1 MNLSEERNRQ
11 KLLDTLEALELTE
24 RNRKLA
30 EEYFAAGTE
39 EQPELLKKAELQDF
53 YTLSQE
59 KREKSSDYAEHLAR
73 RKRTEELARYVRFA
87 AAVGGATACYLFS
100 WYGEDI
106 RSCLLPEQNAAIRAE
121 GIAWN
126 EYALTWRN
134 VDSVWTEA
142 RKDLRTLRRAM
153 ELCSNHYDNAKT
165 FLAAVYLN
173 KKPQLAEKKKLIP
186 SFFGKNFYDDFYAG
200 TDSLEDKKVTEYL
213 EESLADSLQAVFQT
227 SGLTEKET
235 GKLQDYIRRG
245 DPYGGFPAELS
256 ALLRG
261 KQAGQYLLTL
271 LSGCA
276 FLSQKHSRR
285 FLAFLQVMAAANAG
299 WTLDACKKLAGDEWF
314 ADHAAVLEKV
324 LPLKPD
330 VFVSWYLK
338 NRVARGLRRMAKEHP
353 ECVRTAAEQA
363 SAEEYEYLMEQVRA
377 GNEKLYRE
385 LGASFDSELQV
396 KLAQELTAGL
406 RNGQAQARQYLL
418 GEAPLEDL
426 YPYVNSWRGDSS
438 YYFYGTWNRYE
449 DLMKKGGPLC
459 QRVMILK
466 ALQMS
471 GSFFTNFFLLR
482 ARGNQAID
490 MGAFYEEKVGELVR
504 VFEKEGLPIQY
515 QADAMD
521 GICSSFYSEA
531 EKTLFVDAAVRAL
544 ARRLSERREEF
555 RQAAKDC
562 TAIGRDICL
571 RVLDEDWQQEKEAI
585 LSSAMDSSKQVQG
598 TLALICAGHREWE
611 PQMKA
616 FLASRKAQE
625 RELAIRVLR
634 AWGADQYREEL
645 QKALETEKSKK
656 LKELLRDSLGAEAA
670 EADGRGGTGQLTS
683 VRELAAEILKGGKKR
698 KAAWA
703 YETPFSEVHK
713 KDGSLAEEE
722 YLQAILVS
730 YADMSVSGVNP
741 EALRLAAELEE
752 KELGRYV
759 QELFDKWLA
768 AGAEAKKKWVLYAAS
783 IHGGEEIVPVFW
795 KQIQEWPERSRGAL
809 AAEAV
814 KALAL
819 NGGTTA
825 LLKVD
830 QISRKFKFRQVKTA
844 AGEALQSA
852 AAALGISRAELED
865 RIVPDLGFNE
875 RMERVFDYG
884 TRQFRVYLTPALELE
899 ILDGDGKRLKNM
911 PSPGKRDDETRAAE
925 AYAEFKALKKQL
937 KTAVSNQKLRLEQAL
952 TAERLWSAEQWKSL
966 FVKNPVMHQFAIGL
980 IWGVYEDGRL
990 KDTFR
995 YMEDGSFNTREE
1007 DEFAFPEEGQIGLV
1021 HPIELSGEELAAW
1034 KEQLSDYEVTQPFEQ
1049 LERQVYRVEEEEK
1062 GKTELTR
1069 FGGKL
1074 LNGLSLSGKLQGMGW
1089 YRGSVQDAGVY
1100 TTFYREDGE
1109 LGAEL
1114 EFSGCYV
1121 GDENEEVTVYGAR
1134 FYKAGTVQR
1143 GSYVYD
1149 TIKKE
1154 NEYTLE
1160 QISPR
1165 YFSEI
1170 VLQLT
1175 RASASSQEQLPYPEC
1190 RQ

>member
-1 MNLSEERNRQ
+1 MDKYEYKVRSDEI
-11 KLLDTLEALELTE
+11 KELI
-24 RNRKLA
+24 A
-30 EEYFAAGTE
+30 QG
-39 EQPELLKKAELQDF
+39 
-53 YTLSQE
+53 
-59 KREKSSDYAEHLAR
+59 DYA
-73 RKRTEELARYVRFA
+73 
-87 AAVGGATACYLFS
+87 
-100 WYGEDI
+100 
-106 RSCLLPEQNAAIRAE
+106 Q
-121 GIAWN
+121 
-126 EYALTWRN
+126 
-134 VDSVWTEA
+134 
-142 RKDLRTLRRAM
+142 
-153 ELCSNHYDNAKT
+153 
-165 FLAAVYLN
+165 
-173 KKPQLAEKKKLIP
+173 
-186 SFFGKNFYDDFYAG
+186 
-200 TDSLEDKKVTEYL
+200 
-213 EESLADSLQAVFQT
+213 
-227 SGLTEKET
+227 
-235 GKLQDYIRRG
+235 
-245 DPYGGFPAELS
+245 
-256 ALLRG
+256 
-261 KQAGQYLLTL
+261 
-271 LSGCA
+271 
-276 FLSQKHSRR
+276 
-285 FLAFLQVMAAANAG
+285 
-299 WTLDACKKLAGDEWF
+299 
-314 ADHAAVLEKV
+314 
-324 LPLKPD
+324 
-330 VFVSWYLK
+330 
-338 NRVARGLRRMAKEHP
+338 
-353 ECVRTAAEQA
+353 AAEIA
-363 SAEEYEYLMEQVRA
+363 DTIDWR
-377 GNEKLYRE
+377 R
-385 LGASFDSELQV
+385 V
-396 KLAQELTAGL
+396 KSVMMLCTIS
-406 RNGQAQARQYLL
+406 
-418 GEAPLEDL
+418 DL
-426 YPYVNSWRGDSS
+426 YKINR
-438 YYFYGTWNRYE
+438 RYE
-449 DLMKKGGPLC
+449 DARDM
-459 QRVMILK
+459 
-466 ALQMS
+466 
-471 GSFFTNFFLLR
+471 LL
-482 ARGNQAID
+482 
-490 MGAFYEEKVGELVR
+490 
-504 VFEKEGLPIQY
+504 
-515 QADAMD
+515 
-521 GICSSFYSEA
+521 
-531 EKTLFVDAAVRAL
+531 L
-544 ARRLSERREEF
+544 AYERRPG
-555 RQAAKDC
+555 
-562 TAIGRDICL
+562 GRTICYSL
-571 RVLDEDWQQEKEAI
+571 CE
-585 LSSAMDSSKQVQG
+585 LSIKM
-598 TLALICAGHREWE
+598 
-611 PQMKA
+611 
-616 FLASRKAQE
+616 
-625 RELAIRVLR
+625 
-634 AWGADQYREEL
+634 
-645 QKALETEKSKK
+645 
-656 LKELLRDSLGAEAA
+656 
-670 EADGRGGTGQLTS
+670 
-683 VRELAAEILKGGKKR
+683 
-698 KAAWA
+698 
-703 YETPFSEVHK
+703 
-713 KDGSLAEEE
+713 EE

-730 YADMSVSGVNP
+730 YADMSVPGVNP

-1049 LERQVYRVEEEEK
+1049 LERQVYRVAEEEK
-1062 GKTELTR
+1062 GKAELTR

-1121 GDENEEVTVYGAR
+1121 GDENEEVTIYGAR

-1175 RASASSQEQLPYPEC
+1175 RATASSQEQLPYPEC